1 MKVQCIDT
9 ATILRLVWARR
20 AWNFSLAVLVAMA
33 IAQAAGQRVSRNVS
47 QSPPPTVAASPSLAA
62 DTLATALKQ
71 GTKQPGGDTAAPV
84 PDTEIARDF
93 ANLLKLANDL
103 KAAVDK
109 STKDT
114 LSIPVVRKAGEI
126 EKLARQLIEQEKTK
140 PVAENR

>member
-9 ATILRLVWARR
+9 AMIPRLVWARG

-33 IAQAAGQRVSRNVS
+33 IAQAAGQRLSRNVS
-47 QSPPPTVAASPSLAA
+47 QSPPPSVAASPSPAA
-62 DTLATALKQ
+62 DALVTALKQ
-71 GTKQPGGDTAAPV
+71 GPKQPGGDTANPV

-126 EKLARQLIEQEKTK
+126 EKLARQLKEQEKTK
-140 PVAENR
+140 RVAENR